1 VKSKQ
6 KGVLYVV
13 RVREGIRIHSHL
25 KHTIMAI
32 ISVKQGKAVKTFKP
46 RNYVDFWSDHVS
58 HHEDSGLGNIMLKAI
73 KLKNYQNAIANFVK
87 ILTNKDIPV
96 VYKGTDSYTN
106 GEKVVLA
113 GDLNDKKFDVSA
125 GLALHEASHIKHT
138 SWETLKKI
146 DNITDD
152 YFSQQNVKGLLNW
165 IEDRRIDNLVFKSSP
180 GYKGYYHSMYDHYF
194 RSKEV
199 TMMLGSA
206 DYREPTYKNYMAHL
220 INMMNPAFDSNALP
234 GLRAIV
240 ALIDV
245 NNIDR
250 LKDTDDALELA
261 IKVHEF
267 IQLQVEKAKEEEQET
282 NNVPNNV
289 PKKSEEKEE
298 EEQEEQK
305 QGAGGSSER
314 EEEKEGG
321 GEGKQEV
328 PKLTPSEKAKVQKKM
343 QEIENMIK
351 GDVDKKALKNKQA
364 TMVKEVTESGIEIS
378 STVGGKFDCAVYR
391 LDKKTSTVEGYYNAL
406 VRKDSNEY
414 WEGKW
419 DVRHEINAEI
429 RKYAKLLPPTYMYH
443 HNSVIDQTDKY
454 IQPGVQL
461 GAILGRKL
469 LVRRES
475 RSLEHNRLRNGRID
489 TKRIAHAGY
498 GIESIFNQINVE
510 SKRDAVIH
518 LTLDASG
525 SMSGE
530 RWNNSIKLS
539 AALIKA
545 VSMVEGLELQIST
558 RDSGNFGSSHLPVL
572 TVLYDSKI
580 NKPQYGY
587 RVLAVTRAGSLTPE
601 GICLEALMDRK
612 ILKPSTQGTDSYLIN
627 ICDGDPFFEGN
638 GNKARYYAR
647 QEALNHT
654 RKQVTR
660 MNNELQVKHAG
671 FFFGG
676 EGEGAYTRFKQM
688 YGAKQSVAM
697 PDANNAMHIAQHI
710 NKQLMA

>member
-1 VKSKQ
+1 
-6 KGVLYVV
+6 
-13 RVREGIRIHSHL
+13 
-25 KHTIMAI
+25 MAI

-46 RNYVDFWSDHVS
+46 RNYVDFWSDHVNHKEES
-58 HHEDSGLGNIMLKAI
+58 ALGGTMLKAI
-73 KLKNYQNAIANFVK
+73 KLKSYQNAIANFVK

-96 VYKGTDSYTN
+96 VYKGADSYTN
-106 GEKVVLA
+106 GERVVLA

-138 SWETLKKI
+138 SWETLKKLDGI
-146 DNITDD
+146 DD
-152 YFSQQNVKGLLNW
+152 YFDRHNTKQLLNW
-165 IEDRRIDNLVFKSSP
+165 IEDRRIDNIVFKSSP

-206 DYREPTYKNYMAHL
+206 DYRELTYDNYMAHL
-220 INMMNPAFDSNALP
+220 VNMMNPAFDSNALP

-261 IKVHEF
+261 IKVNELIK
-267 IQLQVEKAKEEEQET
+267 IQLEKAKEQEQEEEEEDIEL
-282 NNVPNNV
+282 
-289 PKKSEEKEE
+289 PKDHQGEGQ
-298 EEQEEQK
+298 EEQEEQEQE
-305 QGAGGSSER
+305 QGAGGSSEGEEEREEER

-321 GEGKQEV
+321 EGEQEV
-328 PKLTPSEKAKVQKKM
+328 PELTASEKAKVQKKM
-343 QEIENMIK
+343 REIEDMIK

-414 WEGKW
+414 WEGSW
-419 DVRHEINAEI
+419 DVRQEINKEM
-429 RKYAKLLPPTYMYH
+429 RKYAKLLPPSYMYYN
-443 HNSVIDQTDKY
+443 NSVSNQTDKY

-525 SMSGE
+525 SMCGE

-601 GICLEALMDRK
+601 GICLEALMDKK

-647 QEALNHT
+647 EEALNHT

>member
-1 VKSKQ
+1 
-6 KGVLYVV
+6 
-13 RVREGIRIHSHL
+13 
-25 KHTIMAI
+25 MAI
-32 ISVKQGKAVKTFKP
+32 ISVKQGKAVKTVRP

-58 HHEDSGLGNIMLKAI
+58 YQEDSGLGSTMLKAI

-96 VYKGTDSYTN
+96 VYKGADSYTN
-106 GEKVVLA
+106 GERVVLA

-138 SWETLKKI
+138 SWETLKKL
-146 DNITDD
+146 DNIDD
-152 YFSQQNVKGLLNW
+152 YTTKQNVKGLLNW

-206 DYREPTYKNYMAHL
+206 DYREPTYDNYMAHL

-261 IKVHEF
+261 IKVDKY
-267 IQLQVEKAKEEEQET
+267 IQLQVEKAKEEEQKI
-282 NNVPNNV
+282 NNSHVPN
-289 PKKSEEKEE
+289 KSEEEE
-298 EEQEEQK
+298 EEGQE
-305 QGAGGSSER
+305 QGAGGSSEEEEER

-321 GEGKQEV
+321 EGKQEV
-328 PKLTPSEKAKVQKKM
+328 PELTAMEKSKVRKKM
-343 QEIENMIK
+343 QEIKDMIK

-364 TMVKEVTESGIEIS
+364 TMVKEVTESGVEIS

-391 LDKKTSTVEGYYNAL
+391 LDKKTSTVEGFYNAL
-406 VRKDSNEY
+406 VRKESTEY
-414 WEGKW
+414 WEGSYEL
-419 DVRHEINAEI
+419 RQEINSEM
-429 RKYAKLLPPTYMYH
+429 RKYAKLLPPSYMYYN
-443 HNSVIDQTDKY
+443 NSVSNQTDNY

-525 SMSGE
+525 SMCGE
-530 RWNNSIKLS
+530 RWNNSIKLG

-558 RDSGNFGSSHLPVL
+558 RDSGNFGRSHLPVL

-587 RVLAVTRAGSLTPE
+587 RVLAITRAGSLTPE
-601 GICLEALMDRK
+601 GICLEALMDKK

-627 ICDGDPFFEGN
+627 ICDGDPFFEGD

-647 QEALNHT
+647 EEAVNHT

-688 YGAKQSVAM
+688 YGAKQSIAM
-697 PDANNAMHIAQHI
+697 PDANNAMQIAQHI